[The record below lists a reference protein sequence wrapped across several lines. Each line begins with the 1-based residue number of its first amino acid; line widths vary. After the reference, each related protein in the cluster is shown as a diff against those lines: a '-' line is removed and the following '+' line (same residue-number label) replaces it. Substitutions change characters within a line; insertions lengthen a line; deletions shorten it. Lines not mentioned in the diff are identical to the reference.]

1 MDKKKHDITYFLSF
15 CIEQYKHKKCISGRE
30 ALEEFDKY
38 GVLEY
43 LKEHYDA
50 LHTQNHHWILEEI
63 EDFIELRK
71 TEKE

>member
-1 MDKKKHDITYFLSF
+1 MKGV
-15 CIEQYKHKKCISGRE
+15 SGGK
-30 ALEEFDKY
+30 ALGELDKY

-43 LKEHYDA
+43 LSHHFEP